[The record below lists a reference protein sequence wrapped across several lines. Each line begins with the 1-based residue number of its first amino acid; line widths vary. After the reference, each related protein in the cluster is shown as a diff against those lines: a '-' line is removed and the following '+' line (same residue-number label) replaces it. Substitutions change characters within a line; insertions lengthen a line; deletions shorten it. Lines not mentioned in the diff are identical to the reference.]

1 MSVYNASGNEIHA
14 AQQIDG
20 ITAKSAYGYNG
31 TNILTFPP
39 TKTDL
44 VVMTY
49 NVGDFGGR
57 NSDRTLQSEI
67 ISTYDP
73 DIIGLQEVTRNETM
87 PVIAESLFSGY
98 TNKYLGTQ
106 ENKSAIVS
114 KLALAD
120 VSAAV
125 FASVKNE
132 TRGYQKGY
140 ITVKGKTIAVFN
152 THLEVLGNPQ
162 HILQAKEFFDELQK
176 ETSFIAL
183 GDFNIECHSI
193 NDPEYINVIKQYAD
207 AGYHLSNWTSNGFI
221 DTWYNAST
229 IAQSNYKCPCDNII
243 TSSDINISSVVYDPI
258 KLEVDTYAID
268 HIAVIGYLTI

>member
-1 MSVYNASGNEIHA
+1 M
-14 AQQIDG
+14 
-20 ITAKSAYGYNG
+20 
-31 TNILTFPP
+31 
-39 TKTDL
+39 
-44 VVMTY
+44 
-49 NVGDFGGR
+49 
-57 NSDRTLQSEI
+57 
-67 ISTYDP
+67 
-73 DIIGLQEVTRNETM
+73 
-87 PVIAESLFSGY
+87 
-98 TNKYLGTQ
+98 
-106 ENKSAIVS
+106 
-114 KLALAD
+114 
-120 VSAAV
+120 
-125 FASVKNE
+125 
-132 TRGYQKGY
+132 
-140 ITVKGKTIAVFN
+140 
-152 THLEVLGNPQ
+152 LGNPQ